1 MVLFYLLCSAITECK
16 GERERG
22 AQKEGKRT
30 ERASRHNNNHNNN
43 NNNKKRVLFLRGYSY
58 TNYSVFIIIIF
69 FFWSVITDM
78 VLAAVVELDS
88 HQGKLGKKKK
98 VTFPVCFFN
107 HRHTHT
113 DVNTHTDSILF
124 VFSLDNAKK
133 KKTHTHTHTVR
144 QGNHMSRDG
153 GMCAFVYV
161 YVCALKHQQQNSNTI
176 LQMRTKPR
184 SL

>member
-30 ERASRHNNNHNNN
+30 ERASRHNNNNNNNN

-98 VTFPVCFFN
+98 SHF
-107 HRHTHT
+107 
-113 DVNTHTDSILF
+113 SSLLF
-124 VFSLDNAKK
+124 
-133 KKTHTHTHTVR
+133 
-144 QGNHMSRDG
+144 
-153 GMCAFVYV
+153 
-161 YVCALKHQQQNSNTI
+161 
-176 LQMRTKPR
+176 
-184 SL
+184 